1 MAKVI
6 ALLALSVA
14 YASAASV
21 TLTAA
26 NFESE
31 VVTSGKNAF
40 IKFQAPWFVHQNLI
54 FFPRCHVRRVRDEE
68 SVTCSETRRS
78 QALAIVC
85 CKGQRRGD
93 ASSERLHLYR
103 CRGVG
108 MCIIRAF
115 AFFFRLYFPRC
126 PLSLLVSRNLNYLHC
141 PLFPVKIVQVRTL
154 QVHEASLG
162 RPRYGV
168 RGKEHALATF

>member
-40 IKFQAPWFVHQNLI
+40 IKFQAPWFVHQTLY
-54 FFPRCHVRRVRDEE
+54 FFPAATSDVF
-68 SVTCSETRRS
+68 VTRS
-78 QALAIVC
+78 QLHARKLEGAKRLRSC
-85 CKGQRRGD
+85 AAKGK
-93 ASSERLHLYR
+93 
-103 CRGVG
+103 GVVMPAANAYIYTG
-108 MCIIRAF
+108 AEVLGCVSLELLP
-115 AFFFRLYFPRC
+115 FFSVSIFHVV
-126 PLSLLVSRNLNYLHC
+126 LSLFS
-141 PLFPVKIVQVRTL
+141 
-154 QVHEASLG
+154 S
-162 RPRYGV
+162 
-168 RGKEHALATF
+168 LATSIIYTALSFR